1 MQQSA
6 SKKSVEFGQFE
17 GVALSFVEEVR
28 REAWDSEVVTTKNAE
43 VQQSRSSLLDF
54 IDETQVEL
62 KTIADRLK
70 VNVQNCQVAAS
81 PL

>member
-1 MQQSA
+1 M
-6 SKKSVEFGQFE
+6 
-17 GVALSFVEEVR
+17 EEVR